1 MGALLAT
8 YSTLNAITKKTLNIP
23 RVILHRF
30 LRYTPALAALTLFT
44 ASLYRFILS
53 GPVSDSNDYSIYNCR
68 DYWFSIVFHFQNY
81 FNPNSVCLSHTWY
94 LSIDFQLYIVTIF
107 LIYPSARF
115 GWKYFWIVPC
125 LAVASS
131 IIVFILSLK
140 NEVVT
145 TLVAKLYDRKLY
157 YPTHTRLGSWMVG
170 VVLGYILYTSKDKT
184 LKADKTLNAV
194 GWISALSLF
203 TAILIQYLPCY
214 GSFIEKSPTLCSFLY
229 ATQRPAFAIVVAW
242 IIFACHKLNT
252 GGIIK
257 WFLELSLWQPI
268 GEIQLNFLK
277 SK

>member
-1 MGALLAT
+1 MGAFLAT
-8 YSTLNAITKKTLNIP
+8 LSTLNAITKKTLNIP

-44 ASLYRFILS
+44 ASLYRFTLS
-53 GPVSDSNDYSIYNCR
+53 GPVSDSNDYTIYNCR

-81 FNPNSVCLSHTWY
+81 FNPKSLCLSHTWY
-94 LSIDFQLYIVTIF
+94 LSLDFQLYIVTIF
-107 LIYPSARF
+107 LIYPAARF
-115 GWKYFWIVPC
+115 GWKYFWIVPG

-131 IIVFILSLK
+131 IIVFVLSLK

-145 TLVAKLYDRKLY
+145 TLAAKLYDLDLY
-157 YPTHTRLGSWMVG
+157 YPTHARLGSWMVG
-170 VVLGYILYTSKDKT
+170 VVLGYVLYTSKDK
-184 LKADKTLNAV
+184 KFKVSKTSNAL

-203 TAILIQYLPCY
+203 AVIMIQYLPQY
-214 GSFIEKSPTLCSFLY
+214 EIIFEKSPILCSFLH

-268 GEIQLNFLK
+268 GNI
-277 SK
+277 